1 MDIEKTWEKALKYTE
16 IIRPRVEPLHTFKT
30 THLPYVFLAESSVNE
45 GDCVVRKGEVLVEKP
60 SIILP
65 PDSPHLEGF
74 DFKDVSRYQQDMI
87 INFFLVRGIGF
98 PSLKYNNK
106 TYSLDIFEGRLSQ
119 AIEKHTHELQKAE
132 NVTSG
137 LVIGP
142 TDCWQFSILIFVG
155 MQILRSTD
163 NDIKNLMNRGR
174 R

>member
-16 IIRPRVEPLHTFKT
+16 IIRPRVKPLDTFKT

-65 PDSPHLEGF
+65 PDSPRLEGF
-74 DFKDVSRYQQDMI
+74 DFKDVSGQQQDMI

-106 TYSLDIFEGRLSQ
+106 TYSLDIFEGRLSK
-119 AIEKHTHELQKAE
+119 AIEKSTHELQKEE

-142 TDCWQFSILIFVG
+142 EDCWQFSVLIFVG

-174 R
+174 

>member
-65 PDSPHLEGF
+65 PDSPQLEGF
-74 DFKDVSRYQQDMI
+74 DFKDVSRHQQDMI

-106 TYSLDIFEGRLSQ
+106 TYSLDIFEGRLSK
-119 AIEKHTHELQKAE
+119 AIKKYTHELQKEE

-142 TDCWQFSILIFVG
+142 EDCWQFSVLIFVG

-163 NDIKNLMNRGR
+163 NDIKNIMNRGCR
-174 R
+174 

>member
-65 PDSPHLEGF
+65 PDSPQLDGF
-74 DFKDVSRYQQDMI
+74 DFKDVSLRQQDTI
-87 INFFLVRGIGF
+87 ISFFLVRGIGF
-98 PSLKYNNK
+98 PSMKYNNK

-142 TDCWQFSILIFVG
+142 ADCWQFSILIFVG

>member
-1 MDIEKTWEKALKYTE
+1 MDIEKAWEKALKYTE
-16 IIRPRVEPLHTFKT
+16 IIRPRVEPLNTFKT

-65 PDSPHLEGF
+65 PDSPQLEGF
-74 DFKDVSRYQQDMI
+74 DFEDVSRRQQDMI

-106 TYSLDIFEGRLSQ
+106 TYSLDISEGRLSK
-119 AIEKHTHELQKAE
+119 AIKKYSHELQKAE

-142 TDCWQFSILIFVG
+142 EDCWQFSVLIFVC

-163 NDIKNLMNRGR
+163 NDIKNLMNRSCR
-174 R
+174 

>member
-1 MDIEKTWEKALKYTE
+1 MDIEKVWEKALKYTE

-65 PDSPHLEGF
+65 PDSPQLEGF
-74 DFKDVSRYQQDMI
+74 DFKDVSRHQQDMI

-119 AIEKHTHELQKAE
+119 AIEKHTRELQKVE

-142 TDCWQFSILIFVG
+142 ADYWQFSILIFVG
-155 MQILRSTD
+155 TQILRSTD

>member
-1 MDIEKTWEKALKYTE
+1 MNIENAWEKALKHTE

-30 THLPYVFLAESSVNE
+30 TYLPYLFLTESAVNV

-65 PDSPHLEGF
+65 PDSPQLEGF
-74 DFKDVSRYQQDMI
+74 DFKDVSRQQEEMI
-87 INFFLVRGIGF
+87 TNFFLVRGIGF

-106 TYSLDIFEGRLSQ
+106 TYSLDIFEGRLSK
-119 AIEKHTHELQKAE
+119 AIKKYSGEMQKEE

-137 LVIGP
+137 LVIGSE
-142 TDCWQFSILIFVG
+142 DCWQFSILIFAC
-155 MQILRSTD
+155 MQITRSTD
-163 NDIKNLMNRGR
+163 NDIRNLTNRDR

>member
-1 MDIEKTWEKALKYTE
+1 MDIEKVWEKALKYTE
-16 IIRPRVEPLHTFKT
+16 FIRPPVKPLDTFKT

-45 GDCVVRKGEVLVEKP
+45 GDCVVRRGEVLVEKP

-65 PDSPHLEGF
+65 PDLPQLEGF
-74 DFKDVSRYQQDMI
+74 DFKDVSRQQQDMI

-106 TYSLDIFEGRLSQ
+106 TYSLDIFEGRLSK
-119 AIEKHTHELQKAE
+119 AIEKYTHELQKEE

-142 TDCWQFSILIFVG
+142 EDCWQFSVLIFVG

-163 NDIKNLMNRGR
+163 NDIKNLMNRGQN
-174 R
+174 

>member
-65 PDSPHLEGF
+65 PDSPQLDGF
-74 DFKDVSRYQQDMI
+74 DFKDVSLRQQDTI
-87 INFFLVRGIGF
+87 ISFFLVRGIGF
-98 PSLKYNNK
+98 PSMKYNNK

-142 TDCWQFSILIFVG
+142 EDCWQFSVLIFVG

-163 NDIKNLMNRGR
+163 NDIRKLMNKGCR
-174 R
+174 

>member
-1 MDIEKTWEKALKYTE
+1 MDIEKAWEKALKYTE

-65 PDSPHLEGF
+65 PDSPQLDGF
-74 DFKDVSRYQQDMI
+74 DFKDVSLRQQDTI
-87 INFFLVRGIGF
+87 ISFFLVRGIGF
-98 PSLKYNNK
+98 PSMKYNNK

-142 TDCWQFSILIFVG
+142 EDCWQFSVLIFVG

-163 NDIKNLMNRGR
+163 NDIRKLMNKGCR
-174 R
+174 